1 LLQEAFNAAK
11 EEQEQE
17 ELRRAIQN
25 EEKAA
30 TTSTTQIL
38 PLVFYKPWLAQQD
51 LKLAEG
57 RTLLDTTISQ
67 YEGQLALK
75 DARIDKQKK
84 QLALKDAQIDKKN
97 ALIKSLQHQ
106 LAAATAAS
114 TTVFARVGVGDEMKR
129 REKRPPTPPTLNH
142 LAHPDATTAIEAQPT
157 AVVVA
162 SAAGKMITRDDAFAK
177 ASPAEKKRKRALPGG
192 MIVNQ
197 TDLRERGRH
206 RNGQGQ
212 SLH

>member
-1 LLQEAFNAAK
+1 
-11 EEQEQE
+11 
-17 ELRRAIQN
+17 
-25 EEKAA
+25 
-30 TTSTTQIL
+30 
-38 PLVFYKPWLAQQD
+38 
-51 LKLAEG
+51 
-57 RTLLDTTISQ
+57 
-67 YEGQLALK
+67 
-75 DARIDKQKK
+75 
-84 QLALKDAQIDKKN
+84 
-97 ALIKSLQHQ
+97 
-106 LAAATAAS
+106 
-114 TTVFARVGVGDEMKR
+114 MKR

-142 LAHPDATTAIEAQPT
+142 LEHPDATTAIEAQPT

-177 ASPAEKKRKRALPGG
+177 ASPAEKKRKRALQGG